1 MVLVMTNSVVSL
13 AHRLNSKLQTYFGTV
28 QSFLVS
34 SDSDEEL
41 QYLVNAFEMGRDV
54 DFGALVLSKE
64 GICTPDDIIPWGAL
78 RSFCYSNRELVFV
91 RQCGNQF
98 SSHRQPASKLKHIPI
113 LLHILHQHSPEK
125 ASTLSH

>member
-13 AHRLNSKLQTYFGTV
+13 ANRLNSKLHTYFGTV
-28 QSFLVS
+28 QSLLVS
-34 SDSDEEL
+34 SNSDEEL

-98 SSHRQPASKLKHIPI
+98 SSHRQPASKLKHLPI
-113 LLHILHQHSPEK
+113 LLHLLHKNSPEK

>member
-1 MVLVMTNSVVSL
+1 MTNSVISF
-13 AHRLNSKLQTYFGTV
+13 AQRLNSKLHTYLGTV

-41 QYLVNAFEMGRDV
+41 EYLVNAFEMGRDV

-98 SSHRQPASKLKHIPI
+98 SSHRQPASRIKHLPI
-113 LLHILHQHSPEK
+113 LLHILHQKSPEQ